1 MTMGSVLG
9 LLGSEPETAA
19 WLAALEADGGG
30 SAEVEVPPAAGL
42 VPALIDLAVPH
53 EDINEIVSLRDR
65 MTGDD
70 ELRWLLERSA
80 RRIVRGIGT
89 VGERLEL
96 PVLPGSLGAAGRYF
110 WVFVFLAT
118 RARVVAYHRERGIGE
133 DVSRYTLADLGR
145 HLALHRRRLGTGGLL
160 EPWWLLLHFRGE
172 IYQLGRLQFQ
182 RSRLGNRTGTAAA
195 EAGLGVVPGD
205 QSLEIHI
212 PRCSG
217 PMTSPAVAESLSRAA
232 AFFPRHFPGET
243 YRVGACHSWLLDPQ
257 LAGYLGDESNIVAFQ
272 RRFTVLYT
280 AGEPSDRTPV
290 RFVFGDPGLSVPA
303 LPRRTSLERAIAD
316 HLLAGRHWY
325 IGTGVLPLFS
335 PG

>member
-1 MTMGSVLG
+1 VGSVLG
-9 LLGSEPETAA
+9 ALRSEQETAA
-19 WLAALEADGGG
+19 WLAAVEADGGG
-30 SAEVEVPPAAGL
+30 SAAVEVPPAAGL

-53 EDINEIVSLRDR
+53 EDINEVISLCDR

-89 VGERLEL
+89 VGGRLEF

-118 RARVVAYHRERGIGE
+118 RDHVLAYHRDRGIPE

-145 HLALHRRRLGTGGLL
+145 NMAVHRRRLGTGGLL
-160 EPWWLLLHFRGE
+160 EPWWIQLHFHGE

-182 RSRLGNRTGTAAA
+182 RARLGNRTGTAAA
-195 EAGLGVVPGD
+195 RAGLGVGPGD

-212 PRCSG
+212 PRYCG
-217 PMTSPAVAESLSRAA
+217 PMTPQAVGESLRQAA
-232 AFFPRHFPGET
+232 GFFPRHFPDDT

-257 LAGYLGDESNIVAFQ
+257 LAGYLGDKSNIVAFQ
-272 RRFTVLYT
+272 RRFTVTYT
-280 AGEPSDRTPV
+280 ADEPSDRGPV
-290 RFVFGDPGLSVPA
+290 GFVFGDPELPIQT

-325 IGTGVLPLFS
+325 MGTGVLQL
-335 PG
+335 